1 MLWKFEFLVDGAKHV
16 EEVMWLL
23 QGRARDMKAPV
34 PVVNAKSVGGHA
46 RAKHPNILAALTA
59 ECRKHEA
66 VTPKIMKNF
75 LSNLGYAPVS
85 YSRYLTVLLE
95 TGILG
100 PKRADGTYKV
110 MQPKAKASP
119 KAKRKVK
126 HKRKAHARN
135 GNGVSATA

>member
-1 MLWKFEFLVDGAKHV
+1 MLWKFEFLVDGAKQM
-16 EEVMWLL
+16 EEVLWMI
-23 QGRARDMKAPV
+23 QGRARDLKAPV
-34 PVVNAKSVGGHA
+34 PVVNAKVVGGDA

-66 VTPKIMKNF
+66 VTPKLLKDY
-75 LSNLGYAPVS
+75 LTNLGYSSKS
-85 YSRYLTVLLE
+85 YSNYLVQLLKI
-95 TGILG
+95 GVLG

-126 HKRKAHARN
+126 HKRKAAHN